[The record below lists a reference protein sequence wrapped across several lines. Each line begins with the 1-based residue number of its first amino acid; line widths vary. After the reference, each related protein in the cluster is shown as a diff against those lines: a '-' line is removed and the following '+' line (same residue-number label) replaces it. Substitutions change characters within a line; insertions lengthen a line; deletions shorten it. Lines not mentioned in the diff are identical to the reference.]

1 VDDTKM
7 FSERVVRLES
17 KYDTLIRDIGE
28 VAKRM
33 DIVEERCHRDD
44 LEKQT
49 LNATIQRVE
58 AMVKGIR
65 DEMKERKDTRWK
77 AAPII
82 VSVLALLTGAANVI
96 SAFVR

>member
-1 VDDTKM
+1 VDDTKVL
-7 FSERVVRLES
+7 SERVVRLES

-33 DIVEERCHRDD
+33 DIVEDRCHRDD

-58 AMVKGIR
+58 SMVKGIR

-77 AAPII
+77 TAPII
-82 VSVLALLTGAANVI
+82 ISALALLTGAVNVI

>member
-1 VDDTKM
+1 MDDTKVL
-7 FSERVVRLES
+7 SERVVRLES

-33 DIVEERCHRDD
+33 DIVEDRCHRDD

-58 AMVKGIR
+58 SMVKGIR

-77 AAPII
+77 TAPII
-82 VSVLALLTGAANVI
+82 ISALALLTGAANVI

>member
-1 VDDTKM
+1 M
-7 FSERVVRLES
+7 LSERVVRLES

-33 DIVEERCHRDD
+33 DIVEDRCHRDD

-58 AMVKGIR
+58 SMVKGIR

-77 AAPII
+77 TAPII
-82 VSVLALLTGAANVI
+82 ISALALLTGAVNVI

>member
-1 VDDTKM
+1 VDDTKVL
-7 FSERVVRLES
+7 SERVVRLES

-33 DIVEERCHRDD
+33 DIVEDRCHRDD
-44 LEKQT
+44 LDKQT

-58 AMVKGIR
+58 SMVKGIR

-77 AAPII
+77 TAPII
-82 VSVLALLTGAANVI
+82 ISALALLTGAVNVI

>member
-1 VDDTKM
+1 VDEKIL
-7 FSERVVRLES
+7 SEKVVRLEE
-17 KYDTLIRDIGE
+17 KYDTLVRDIAE

-49 LNATIQRVE
+49 LETAIQRVE
-58 AMVKGIR
+58 TMVKGIR
-65 DEMKERKDTRWK
+65 DEMKERKDTRWT

-82 VSVLALLTGAANVI
+82 VSVLALLTGAVNVI